1 MQRRAIA
8 EGLIEKIGCSA
19 IEGSIDPVELSNERR
34 VHPSSFYMRTGPN
47 LIDL

>member
-19 IEGSIDPVELSNERR
+19 IEGSIDPVELNNERR
-34 VHPSSFYMRTGPN
+34 AHPSSFFIEIGPY
-47 LIDL
+47 LIDF